1 MDKLESGLP
10 DTFDAALNGA
20 NHWPDIDNGVA
31 LYRLETTSFA
41 LRDSGIDEAELD
53 RAVKAFT
60 GTVAADKA
68 AARTVLERVTDTWNE
83 HRDRR
88 PLFATTHDE
97 IVSVLDAAGD
107 DWANALRD
115 QLGLGHFN
123 PEPGRPVAVLL
134 MRYTVR
140 EVRDCKAAGT
150 PAFCIPTVL
159 DGTVN
164 PYFCPT
170 PLPGPAAAG
179 RQWQMG
185 RAINLAATTESDYAM
200 RAELVHSYL
209 DYRPEH
215 LARVG
220 LVSRQMQCDL
230 AQLRAFHLNWL
241 RLELDRDPPQPFDT
255 DLSHV

>member
-68 AARTVLERVTDTWNE
+68 AARTVLERVTDTWNA

-88 PLFATTHDE
+88 PLFATTLDE
-97 IVSVLDAAGD
+97 IASVLDD
-107 DWANALRD
+107 
-115 QLGLGHFN
+115 
-123 PEPGRPVAVLL
+123 
-134 MRYTVR
+134 
-140 EVRDCKAAGT
+140 
-150 PAFCIPTVL
+150 
-159 DGTVN
+159 
-164 PYFCPT
+164 
-170 PLPGPAAAG
+170 
-179 RQWQMG
+179 
-185 RAINLAATTESDYAM
+185 ATTESDYAM

-230 AQLRAFHLNWL
+230 AQLRGFHLNWL